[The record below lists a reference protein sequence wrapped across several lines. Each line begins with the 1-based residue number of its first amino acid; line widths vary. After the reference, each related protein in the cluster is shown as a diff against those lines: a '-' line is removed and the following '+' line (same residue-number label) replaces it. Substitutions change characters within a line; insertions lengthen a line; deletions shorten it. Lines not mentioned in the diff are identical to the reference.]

1 MKEKI
6 KLLFVCT
13 LNLQRSPTA
22 ESFFDNNKKYEA
34 ESVGIHESAFKKI
47 SKPSVRWADIIFCME
62 NIHKKFIL
70 EKFPKESKGKKIIVL
85 DIPDIYFR
93 NDPELREILEEKLDN
108 WL

>member
-6 KLLFVCT
+6 KLLFVCI

-22 ESFFDNNKKYEA
+22 ESLFDNNEKYEA
-34 ESVGIHESAFKKI
+34 ESCGIDIFAKKQI
-47 SKPSVRWADIIFCME
+47 NEKVIKWADIIFCME

-70 EKFPKESKGKKIIVL
+70 ERFPKESKGKKIIVL
-85 DIPDIYFR
+85 DIPDVYFR
-93 NDPELREILEEKLDN
+93 DDPELREILAEKLDN

>member
-6 KLLFVCT
+6 KLLFVCI

-22 ESFFDNNKKYEA
+22 ESLFDNNEKYEA
-34 ESVGIHESAFKKI
+34 ESVGISELASKKI
-47 SKPSVRWADIIFCME
+47 SKSSVRWADIIFCME
-62 NIHKKFIL
+62 NIHKEFIL
-70 EKFPKESKGKKIIVL
+70 EKFPKEAKGKKIIVL

-93 NDPELREILEEKLDN
+93 NDPELRGILAEKLDH

>member
-6 KLLFVCT
+6 KLLFVCI

-22 ESFFDNNKKYEA
+22 ESLFDNNEKYEV
-34 ESVGIHESAFKKI
+34 ESCGINLLAKKQI
-47 SKPSVRWADIIFCME
+47 NEKVIKWADIIFCME

-70 EKFPKESKGKKIIVL
+70 ERFPKESKGKKIIVL
-85 DIPDIYFR
+85 DIPDVYFR
-93 NDPELREILEEKLDN
+93 DDPELREILAEKLDN

>member
-6 KLLFVCT
+6 KLLFVCI

-22 ESFFDNNKKYEA
+22 ESLFDNNEKYES
-34 ESVGIHESAFKKI
+34 ESCGIDIFAKKQI
-47 SKPSVRWADIIFCME
+47 NEKVIKWADLIFCME

-70 EKFPKESKGKKIIVL
+70 ERFPKESKGKKIIVL
-85 DIPDIYFR
+85 DIPDVYFR
-93 NDPELREILEEKLDN
+93 DDPELREILVEKLDN